1 MAADLI
7 RFDSLSLKVNV
18 RLASISCTD
27 CCSGPHK
34 KLHPNPRCWHQPYC
48 MLTEFPPE
56 LPVKLWRNFT
66 CPGVCFSLLSPTIH
80 NFCQYPTGMRW
91 SAASWQRQGRAPE
104 TNQDLCF
111 WTRVCYFVPFNTLC
125 SQILKKKLYRG
136 KLIKNSLNP
145 TGLSPCSSRGLQ
157 TLKADSLALW
167 VATICPSI

>member
-1 MAADLI
+1 MLDLHPSPALTAA
-7 RFDSLSLKVNV
+7 
-18 RLASISCTD
+18 A
-27 CCSGPHK
+27 GHK
-34 KLHPNPRCWHQPYC
+34 KSCILIPDADTSHTACWR
-48 MLTEFPPE
+48 FPPE

-91 SAASWQRQGRAPE
+91 SAASWQHQGRAPE

-157 TLKADSLALW
+157 TLKADSLSLW